1 MAMASV
7 PELPQCDRVMSTRTE
22 GARLKRLLALR
33 VMGSQPESDFDE
45 AIALATA
52 LVDVPIALIG
62 LIDDRCQWYKAKI
75 GVDHDS
81 VPREVAVCE
90 LVLEAGAPVV
100 IEDMASDPRT
110 REHPWVTGGS
120 RVRFY
125 AGFPI
130 AGADGLTV
138 GTLCLVDTRPRVL
151 TEQQHSGLTTLARQ
165 IMGLL
170 ELRSL
175 VLERDEQLTR
185 AAQVE
190 RELAESRR
198 HYQLLALHSSDIVSR
213 HDATGRVTY
222 VSPSVEQ
229 VLGYRPEDELS
240 ADAKN
245 HVHTED
251 MPVMQ
256 QALSRVAAGDK
267 ASVIVRAQHANGD
280 WRHMEITLAPL
291 LDPRHGLVEVYSAAR
306 DVTDRV
312 RAERERAEAL
322 ELKRAVLAAIPV
334 GIVSCTAEA
343 RLRLFNKAAR
353 DFHDLGP
360 DDETDMQD
368 WPHEYSLF
376 QADGQTPLQPQEVP
390 LARALAG
397 DDVEDMEIVIA
408 PRGMP
413 RRLVSCTG
421 RRLFGSD
428 GSVSGAVVSMTDI
441 TAVRESE
448 VSLRLAHLAAEGAAE
463 RLADSERQFRDIF
476 ESGPL
481 AIAQLDADGKVLRI
495 NPALRRLLGR
505 SSKDIRARGLSRLVL
520 TSDRPAFSH
529 AVAAAAAAA
538 STASL
543 EIRLLLAAG
552 TAIWCEVAMSAG
564 MDHDGRRT
572 VLVQIADIHERKR
585 NELELE
591 RRAAHDSLTGLP
603 NRAAL
608 QQELADLRI
617 DDAPPRVGMLFL
629 DIDRFKA
636 INDGHG
642 HHVGDE
648 VLIEVAERLRHL
660 VRRGD
665 LVVRLGGDE
674 FVVLHSCAGTDA
686 QPGRADDL
694 ATRIHQAFRKPFAT
708 TEGPLLVHVSVG
720 IAHASSLEELDT
732 LTQRADTAMYRDKGL
747 RRPA

>member
-1 MAMASV
+1 MAMAPV
-7 PELPQCDRVMSTRTE
+7 PEFPQCGRVTSTRSE

-33 VMGSQPESDFDE
+33 VMGSQPESDFQE

-52 LVDVPIALIG
+52 LVDVPMALIG
-62 LIDDRCQWYKAKI
+62 LIDEQCQWYKAKI
-75 GVDHDS
+75 GIDHDS

-90 LVLEAGAPVV
+90 LVLAAGAPVV

-110 REHPWVTGGS
+110 RDHPWVTDGL

-130 AGADGLTV
+130 AGTDGLTV

-151 TEQQHSGLTTLARQ
+151 TEQQQSGLTTLARQ
-165 IMGLL
+165 IMGML
-170 ELRSL
+170 ELRQL
-175 VLERDEQLTR
+175 LLERDEQLTR

-190 RELAESRR
+190 RELAASRR

-245 HVHTED
+245 HVHPED
-251 MPVMQ
+251 MPVIQ
-256 QALSRVAAGDK
+256 QALARVAVGEK
-267 ASVIVRAQHANGD
+267 ASVIVRAQHADGD
-280 WRHMEITLAPL
+280 WRHMEICLAPL
-291 LDPRHGLVEVYSAAR
+291 LDPRDGLVEVYSAAR

-334 GIVSCTAEA
+334 GIVSCTAKA
-343 RLRLFNKAAR
+343 RLRLFNKTAR
-353 DFHDLGP
+353 DFHGVGP
-360 DDETDMQD
+360 DDKTDMQD
-368 WPHEYSLF
+368 WPSEYSLF
-376 QADGQTPLQPQEVP
+376 RADGQTPLQPQEVP

-397 DDVEDMEIVIA
+397 DDVEDMEVVIA

-413 RRLVSCTG
+413 TRLVSCTG
-421 RRLFGSD
+421 RRLFGPD
-428 GSVSGAVVSMTDI
+428 GSVTGAVVSMTDI

-448 VSLRLAHLAAEGAAE
+448 VSLRLAHLAAQGAAE

-481 AIAQLDADGKVLRI
+481 AIAQLDAGGKVLRI

-520 TSDRPAFSH
+520 SSDRPAFSH

-538 STASL
+538 PTASL

-552 TAIWCEVAMSAG
+552 PTIWCEVAMSAG
-564 MDHDGRRT
+564 RDHDGRRT
-572 VLVQIADIHERKR
+572 VLVQIADIDERKR
-585 NELELE
+585 NERELE

-608 QQELADLRI
+608 KQELTDLRI
-617 DDAPPRVGMLFL
+617 DNATLRVGMLFL
-629 DIDRFKA
+629 DIDRFKT
-636 INDGHG
+636 INDEHG
-642 HHVGDE
+642 HHVDDE

-660 VRRGD
+660 VRRED

-674 FVVLHSCAGTDA
+674 FVVLHSHAGTDG
-686 QPGRADDL
+686 QTRRAEHL
-694 ATRIHQAFRKPFAT
+694 ASRIQQAFGKRVAT
-708 TEGPLLVHVSVG
+708 TAGPLLVSLSVG
-720 IAHASSLEELDT
+720 IAHATNLDELDN
-732 LTQRADTAMYRDKGL
+732 LTQRADTAMYRDKGI